1 MLRACGVDI
10 VERSGSRIGLRIG
23 RERIVVHR
31 PHPRPYA
38 GRATVRDIALFL
50 RAAGVEP

>member
-1 MLRACGVDI
+1 MLRAYGVEI
-10 VERSGSRIGLRIG
+10 VERAGSRIALRIG

-31 PHPRPYA
+31 PHPGPNV

-50 RAAGVEP
+50 EAGGLEP